1 MSIKGSDKNILCV
14 SDSELNSCETTQ
26 LLVQSSI
33 FSDWIFQLFLFSLHS
48 DEWQCTMCTNAD
60 DMVLAEIEKK
70 DLTMGPGKRKAPSG
84 LTEKELKVWGTFLAI
99 YWLCWSSIGG
109 NLRTILSNDDNEFWI
124 FIGAITVWMNTGL
137 RILIERKKLDLINI
151 GHMSSLSYPSFSNQF
166 CLCNVREVPQKI
178 SL

>member
-33 FSDWIFQLFLFSLHS
+33 FSDWIFQLFLFSLNS

-84 LTEKELKVWGTFLAI
+84 LTEKELKV
-99 YWLCWSSIGG
+99 
-109 NLRTILSNDDNEFWI
+109 
-124 FIGAITVWMNTGL
+124 
-137 RILIERKKLDLINI
+137 
-151 GHMSSLSYPSFSNQF
+151 
-166 CLCNVREVPQKI
+166 
-178 SL
+178 